1 LIGQKRNRDHAEE
14 KRVLLLS
21 TPWPLYNRP
30 SIQLGA
36 LKAFLSKEHPGLKID
51 AHHFYLQLANAIGYE
66 RYREISKRS
75 WLAETIY
82 AAILFPEL
90 FEKTKTLFFHQ
101 TPRGSALR
109 SQGLK
114 SLSRRVQETSEGF
127 IEALNLKGCLL
138 AGLSV
143 SLCQLTSSLYFA
155 GALKRRSPETVVVV
169 GGATFGWTSAARLL
183 DFYPSIDLM
192 VMGEGEIPLTRI
204 VGHLRSGGCLDDLP
218 QIPGVLSRD
227 PAVSQPPAS
236 QFSQLT
242 TLQDI
247 PTPDY
252 DDYFRLLGTFGPENR
267 FFPTLPIET
276 SRGCWWHGGD
286 KRLPRGC
293 AFCNLNLQWSGYRS
307 KDPLKCVSEVHGL
320 TQKHKTLSVAI
331 VDNVL
336 PKDGAVDFFKGLT
349 QLNKDFRIFCELR
362 ANTRPDA
369 LKAMRDAGIREV
381 QIGVEAISTRLL
393 KRLRKGTTAIQNLE
407 LMKWCEALGLVNLS
421 NLIVY
426 FPGSDQADVEETL
439 ANIPFAYPF
448 RPPRVVPF
456 WLGLGSHV
464 WRSPKSYGLN
474 AVFNHPA
481 YGRILP
487 REIYQNVPLI
497 HQAYRGDMGWQKRIW
512 RPVIQ
517 EIKAWQKHYNAAH
530 ANSFEGPVLTYGDG
544 GNFIIIRERRPVG
557 EAMTHRLV
565 STSRSIYLFCERHR
579 SLEQIR
585 ETFSEIPLGRVTQF
599 LKLMV
604 QKKLMFR
611 EGDKYLSLAVRV
623 GAKSL

>member
-1 LIGQKRNRDHAEE
+1 LIDQKRIRDHVEE

-30 SIQLGA
+30 SIQVGA
-36 LKAFLSKEHPGLKID
+36 LKAFLGKEHPGLKVD
-51 AHHFYLQLANAIGYE
+51 AHHFYLRLANAIGYE

-82 AAILFPEL
+82 ATLLFPDL
-90 FEKTKTLFFHQ
+90 FEKTETLFVQ
-101 TPRGSALR
+101 QAPRGSALR

-114 SLSRRVQETSEGF
+114 SLSQRVQEISEGF

-155 GALKRRSPETVVVV
+155 GALKRRSPETIVVV
-169 GGATFGWTSAARLL
+169 GGATFGWTSAAKLL

-204 VGHLRSGGCLDDLP
+204 VGHLRTGGCLHDLP
-218 QIPGVLSRD
+218 QIPGVLSRK
-227 PAVSQPPAS
+227 PVVSQPPAS
-236 QFSQLT
+236 QFSQLAS
-242 TLQDI
+242 LENI

-252 DDYFRLLGTFGPENR
+252 DDYFRLLRTFGPENR
-267 FFPTLPIET
+267 FFPTIPIET
-276 SRGCWWHGGD
+276 SRGCWWHGED
-286 KRLPRGC
+286 REVPKGC

-307 KDPLKCVSEVHGL
+307 KDPSKSVSEVNDL
-320 TQKHKTLSVAI
+320 TQKHRTLSVAI

-336 PKDGAVDFFKGLT
+336 PKSGAMDFFKGLT
-349 QLNKDFRIFCELR
+349 QLDKDFRIFCELR
-362 ANTRPDA
+362 ANTRPEA
-369 LKAMRDAGIREV
+369 LKAMRDGGVHEV

-393 KRLRKGTTAIQNLE
+393 KKLRKGTTAIQNLE

-426 FPGSDQADVEETL
+426 FPGSDQTDVEETL
-439 ANIPFAYPF
+439 TNLPYAYPF

-464 WRSPKSYGLN
+464 WRNPKTYGLK

-481 YGRILP
+481 YGRFLP
-487 REIYQNVPLI
+487 QEIYKNVPLI
-497 HQAYRGDMGWQKRIW
+497 HQAYRGDVGLQKRIW
-512 RPVIQ
+512 KPVIQ
-517 EIKAWQKHYNAAH
+517 EIKAWQKNYNAAH
-530 ANSFEGPVLTYGDG
+530 ANPFEGPILTYRDG
-544 GNFIIIRERRPVG
+544 GNFMIIRDRRSGG
-557 EAMTHRLV
+557 EALTHRLV
-565 STSRSIYLFCERHR
+565 SISRSIYLFCERHR
-579 SLEQIR
+579 SLKLIR
-585 ETFSEIPLGRVTQF
+585 EAFSEIPLDRVTEF

-611 EGDKYLSLAVRV
+611 ERDQYLSLAVRV

>member
-1 LIGQKRNRDHAEE
+1 LTDQKRNNDHGEE
-14 KRVLLLS
+14 MGVLLLS

-36 LKAFLSKEHPGLKID
+36 LKAFLRKEHTGLKVN

-66 RYREISKRS
+66 RYREVSKRS
-75 WLAETIY
+75 WLAETVY
-82 AAILFPEL
+82 AALLFPDL
-90 FEKTKTLFFHQ
+90 CEKTETLFVQ
-101 TPRGSALR
+101 QAPKGSALR

-114 SLSRRVQETSEGF
+114 FLSKRVQETSDAF
-127 IEALNLKGCLL
+127 VDALNLKGCLL

-143 SLCQLTSSLYFA
+143 SLCQLTSALYFA
-155 GALKRRSPETVVVV
+155 RALKRRSPDTVVVV
-169 GGATFGWTSAARLL
+169 GGSTFGWTSAARLL
-183 DFYPSIDLM
+183 DFYPAIDLM

-204 VGHLRSGGCLDDLP
+204 VGHLRSGGRLHDLP
-218 QIPGVLSRD
+218 QIPGVLSRKS
-227 PAVSQPPAS
+227 VISQSPLG
-236 QFSQLT
+236 QFSQLAS
-242 TLQDI
+242 LEDL

-252 DDYFRLLGTFGPENR
+252 DEYFALLETFDQQDR
-267 FFPTLPIET
+267 FFPTIPIET
-276 SRGCWWHGGD
+276 SRGCWWHGKGPEGP
-286 KRLPRGC
+286 KGC

-307 KDPLKCVSEVHGL
+307 KNPSKSVSEVNNL
-320 TQKHKTLSVAI
+320 TQRHRTLSVVI
-331 VDNVL
+331 VDNVM
-336 PKDGAVDFFKGLT
+336 PKNGGMDFFKGLT
-349 QLNKDFRIFCELR
+349 QLDKDFRMFCELR
-362 ANTRPDA
+362 ANTPPEA
-369 LKAMRDAGIREV
+369 LKAMRDAGVREV
-381 QIGVEAISTRLL
+381 QIGVEAISTGLL

-439 ANIPFAYPF
+439 ANIPFAHPF

-464 WRSPKSYGLN
+464 WRNPRTYGLK

-497 HQAYRGDMGWQKRIW
+497 HQAYRGDTGLQKRIW
-512 RPVIQ
+512 KPVIQ
-517 EIKAWQKHYNAAH
+517 EVKAWQKSYNAAH
-530 ANSFEGPVLTYGDG
+530 ASPFEGPILTYRDG
-544 GNFIIIRERRPVG
+544 GDFMVIRDKRSGG
-557 EAMTHRLV
+557 EALTHRLV
-565 STSRSIYLFCERHR
+565 SISRSVYLFCERHR
-579 SLEQIR
+579 SLNQIA
-585 ETFSEIPLGRVTQF
+585 EAFSEIPLDRVTEF
-599 LKLMV
+599 LKGMV

-611 EGDKYLSLAVRV
+611 ERDRYLSLAVRV